1 MLIRWALSYF
11 YGIVVLEKGEGK
23 FRKGAKKMAR
33 KTEKI
38 IKIDRLMYKIAKK
51 NVTGISEN
59 ADRKDLKQ
67 MWSDDWDFFDIAV
80 WELESA
86 LKEAYELG
94 KASIKEGK

>member
-1 MLIRWALSYF
+1 MANLD
-11 YGIVVLEKGEGK
+11 
-23 FRKGAKKMAR
+23 KKLY
-33 KTEKI
+33 E
-38 IKIDRLMYKIAKK
+38 IAKK
-51 NVTGISEN
+51 HVTGISEN

-94 KASIKEGK
+94 TASVKEGKQNG

>member
-1 MLIRWALSYF
+1 MVKLD
-11 YGIVVLEKGEGK
+11 
-23 FRKGAKKMAR
+23 KKLY
-33 KTEKI
+33 E
-38 IKIDRLMYKIAKK
+38 IAKK

-94 KASIKEGK
+94 RASVNEGKQNA

>member
-1 MLIRWALSYF
+1 M
-11 YGIVVLEKGEGK
+11 EK
-23 FRKGAKKMAR
+23 

-38 IKIDRLMYKIAKK
+38 TKIDRLMYQIAKK

-94 KASIKEGK
+94 RASVKEGKQNA

>member
-1 MLIRWALSYF
+1 MANLD
-11 YGIVVLEKGEGK
+11 
-23 FRKGAKKMAR
+23 KKLY
-33 KTEKI
+33 E
-38 IKIDRLMYKIAKK
+38 IAKK
-51 NVTGISEN
+51 HVTGISEN

-94 KASIKEGK
+94 KKQGMVNKK

>member
-1 MLIRWALSYF
+1 MVERS
-11 YGIVVLEKGEGK
+11 
-23 FRKGAKKMAR
+23 KKMAN

-38 IKIDRLMYKIAKK
+38 CKIDKLMYQIAKR

-67 MWSDDWDFFDIAV
+67 MWSDDEDFFDIAV
-80 WELESA
+80 WELETA

-94 KASIKEGK
+94 MKTAKENK

>member
-1 MLIRWALSYF
+1 
-11 YGIVVLEKGEGK
+11 
-23 FRKGAKKMAR
+23 MAN

-38 IKIDRLMYKIAKK
+38 CKIDKLMYQIAKR

-67 MWSDDWDFFDIAV
+67 MWSDDEDFFDIAV
-80 WELESA
+80 WELETA

-94 KASIKEGK
+94 IKTAKENK